1 MAINDTRLDII
12 KDVVKTILNETTDM
26 DDTEL
31 KEIEYPNIDDV
42 IEFKDKDSITDE
54 TIGSIVDE
62 LEYDNYIL
70 KLASQ
75 IERLGRKLDEEWWN
89 TDGYWKEIE

>member
-54 TIGSIVDE
+54 TVGSIVDE

-75 IERLGRKLDEEWWN
+75 IERLGRKLDEE
-89 TDGYWKEIE
+89 

>member
-54 TIGSIVDE
+54 AIGSIVDE

-75 IERLGRKLDEEWWN
+75 IERLGRKLDEE
-89 TDGYWKEIE
+89 

>member
-42 IEFKDKDSITDE
+42 IEFKDTDSITDE

-62 LEYDNYIL
+62 LEYDNLIL
-70 KLASQ
+70 KIASQ
-75 IERLGRKLDEEWWN
+75 IERLGRKLDEE
-89 TDGYWKEIE
+89 

>member
-1 MAINDTRLDII
+1 MDINDTRLDII

-31 KEIEYPNIDDV
+31 KEIEYPNIEDV
-42 IEFKDKDSITDE
+42 IEFKDTDSITDE

-75 IERLGRKLDEEWWN
+75 IERLGRKLDEE
-89 TDGYWKEIE
+89 

>member
-89 TDGYWKEIE
+89 TDGYW

>member
-75 IERLGRKLDEEWWN
+75 IERLGRKLDEE
-89 TDGYWKEIE
+89 

>member
-1 MAINDTRLDII
+1 
-12 KDVVKTILNETTDM
+12 VVKTILNETTDM

-75 IERLGRKLDEEWWN
+75 IERLGRKLDEE
-89 TDGYWKEIE
+89 

>member
-31 KEIEYPNIDDV
+31 KEIEYPNIEDV

-75 IERLGRKLDEEWWN
+75 IERLGRKLDEE
-89 TDGYWKEIE
+89 

>member
-1 MAINDTRLDII
+1 MDINDTRLDII

-31 KEIEYPNIDDV
+31 KEIEYPNIEDV
-42 IEFKDKDSITDE
+42 IEFKDTDSITDE

-62 LEYDNYIL
+62 LEYDNLIL
-70 KLASQ
+70 KIASQ
-75 IERLGRKLDEEWWN
+75 IERLGRKLDEE
-89 TDGYWKEIE
+89 

>member
-31 KEIEYPNIDDV
+31 KEIEYPNIEDV
-42 IEFKDKDSITDE
+42 IEFKDTDSITDE

-62 LEYDNYIL
+62 LEYDNLIL
-70 KLASQ
+70 KIASQ
-75 IERLGRKLDEEWWN
+75 IERLGRKLDEE
-89 TDGYWKEIE
+89 